1 MFIAGCTIVLV
12 GSLPIAHIA
21 IGAVYRNECPAAPF
35 IPLYL
40 IVSGAGSLLLTAH
53 LAFPKFI
60 GWNED
65 GLGFKSWL
73 YYNISLSLFLFIWF
87 IFGSY
92 HVYSIY
98 PPNYNKDTADA
109 KHNTSLN
116 SSTPDFSERDNKV
129 NFALESRDLT
139 FPNLSRQ
146 NQSWVAND
154 NQSVIGM
161 IQSLAFTVVS
171 NETITGQPEPS
182 QPIGVRPHCNRT
194 VYLFA
199 FWTITLIYG
208 FAAFSLLIVGCTF
221 SCLAA
226 LKLLTVLPFQEMTE

>member
-1 MFIAGCTIVLV
+1 

-87 IFGSY
+87 IFGNY

-98 PPNYNKDTADA
+98 PPNYNKDTAD
-109 KHNTSLN
+109 
-116 SSTPDFSERDNKV
+116 
-129 NFALESRDLT
+129 
-139 FPNLSRQ
+139 
-146 NQSWVAND
+146 
-154 NQSVIGM
+154 
-161 IQSLAFTVVS
+161 
-171 NETITGQPEPS
+171 
-182 QPIGVRPHCNRT
+182 PIGVRPHCNRT